1 VRINGSGGGGG
12 GGGGGEI
19 SAVVRVNTWH
29 PVTMVD
35 HDDGLLQL
43 RGKEGKRP
51 IGFRVC
57 Y

>member
-1 VRINGSGGGGG
+1 VRINGSGGGG